1 MSVGLNLFL
10 GWCGHMVWGA
20 AARGGN
26 AAYAGRE
33 QGCNAT
39 CRELALE
46 ENGGG
51 ARRGKGMKLVI

>member
-1 MSVGLNLFL
+1 
-10 GWCGHMVWGA
+10 MVRKA